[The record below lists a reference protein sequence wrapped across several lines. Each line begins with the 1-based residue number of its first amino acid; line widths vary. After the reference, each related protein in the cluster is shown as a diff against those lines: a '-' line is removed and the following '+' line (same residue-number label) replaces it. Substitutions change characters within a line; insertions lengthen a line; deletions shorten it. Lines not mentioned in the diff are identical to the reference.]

1 MTEFEKATPV
11 KFDESVGHA
20 AEGSTLTK
28 QFEPQGSSGTDIT
41 GGVYSEE
48 YLSTLQGMDAAK
60 VWDQMRRSETQV
72 AMLLNAVFN
81 PIKAANW
88 DVESADASNPEY
100 EKHAAFIKKA
110 FFKKLDWSQFTHE
123 ALTFVIFGHSVF
135 EEVHVVELSDAEFGQ
150 AVFLKALGFRAPKT
164 ILEWNLE
171 KKTGR
176 LIQIKQQATG
186 DVSENAVIPGE
197 FLTVFTLN
205 KEGDNYEG
213 ISALRPM
220 YGAYNRK
227 KLYLKLLAIGLE
239 KYAVGVPIGTIPKDK
254 VNVKKEV
261 EDFKKVLQS
270 YASHE
275 KAYLTK
281 PEGWEI
287 EVQRNEFAAE
297 KVVEVIKLENQE
309 MVNVLVANFL
319 SLGTGGNGGA
329 YSLGTDLSAFFLGC
343 IQAFADNIC
352 LGLQRKTIKKL
363 IDINFGPQAEYPKMK
378 CTGINDKAGKE
389 FADVVKALVD
399 ARVIAPDETLEEFL
413 RKQFKLPAKDKATED
428 LTTPAASGTASTDVN
443 VQQLSLNGAQV
454 ASLLQIVISTAA
466 GTLPRDSALNM
477 IKVAFNVSQE
487 QADALLGS
495 VGGSFKI
502 DPSQVPQAQQFSE
515 TFKFADTYKR
525 DWNENKSA
533 LKTEMQSSL
542 EQIWEAWKKRIESK
556 FNNTS
561 EAQRLTLP
569 KQVVTPGV
577 AAYKKTL
584 RTQLAQVA
592 LDSLD
597 AARKEV
603 PTKKKI
609 KLAEQ
614 IDTLKFA
621 NITDPFDKLPSALK
635 KRILAQA
642 DLIAETQIADLE
654 KAVYF
659 QFTSSAGAGASIE
672 LILKDL
678 DGVVDPIIAGSTK
691 AGTSLDAAAGDAVAV
706 ATQAGRNEFF
716 FQPEVL
722 DEVESFTFYNE
733 DPVSE
738 ICQDL
743 NGQTFLANDPEAQRY
758 FPPLHHNCKS
768 RLVPN
773 LKGDKGNPEPT
784 KNGFGP
790 SSKDLEKFITLHEGT
805 CACYKLFDAQ
815 S

>member
-1 MTEFEKATPV
+1 MREFEKATPV
-11 KFDESVGHA
+11 KFDESVGHS

-28 QFEPQGSSGTDIT
+28 QFEPQGSSGTEIT

-60 VWDQMRRSETQV
+60 VWDTMRRSETQV

-135 EEVHVVELSDAEFGQ
+135 EEVHVVELSDVEFGQ
-150 AVFLKALGFRAPKT
+150 AVFLKALGFRSPKT

-176 LIQIKQQATG
+176 LIQIRQQSTG
-186 DVSENAVIPGE
+186 DVADNAVIPGE

-413 RKQFKLPAKDKATED
+413 RKQFKLPAKDKATAVV
-428 LTTPAASGTASTDVN
+428 LPAMP
-443 VQQLSLNGAQV
+443 AQ
-454 ASLLQIVISTAA
+454 
-466 GTLPRDSALNM
+466 
-477 IKVAFNVSQE
+477 SQ
-487 QADALLGS
+487 
-495 VGGSFKI
+495 K
-502 DPSQVPQAQQFSE
+502 FSE

-815 S
+815 P